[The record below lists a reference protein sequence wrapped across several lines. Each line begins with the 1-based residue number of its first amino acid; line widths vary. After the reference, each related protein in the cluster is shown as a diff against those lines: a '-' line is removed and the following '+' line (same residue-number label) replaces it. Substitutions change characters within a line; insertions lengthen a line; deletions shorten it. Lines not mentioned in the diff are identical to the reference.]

1 MKKLLAIPLAF
12 ACCTLAAQAPSL
24 YEQSVARAVNERF
37 ASPDVSYL
45 LVDARTGTTIAVR
58 WPDIGRAVPPGSL
71 LKPFAALAYAVG
83 HGFKYPEFVC
93 RGTSEGC
100 WYPRGHGRIG
110 ITQAVEFSC
119 NAYFRQLSR
128 LVRQEDLHAALRQV
142 GMEDAPALP
151 APSSLFG
158 LGDAWRVPPER
169 LARAYLD
176 LVRQADSPGVAPL
189 VRGMALS
196 AQAGTASAIGKALDG
211 RAALAKTGTAPC
223 VHTPRA
229 PGDGYVIALYPAESP
244 RLLLLVR
251 VHGVPGAEAAVTA
264 GQILRVAAD
273 GT

>member
-1 MKKLLAIPLAF
+1 MKKVLALPLAF

-24 YEQSVARAVNERF
+24 YEQSVAKAVNERF
-37 ASPDVSYL
+37 TSADVSYL
-45 LVDARTGTTIAVR
+45 LVDARTKTTIASR
-58 WPDIGRAVPPGSL
+58 WPEIGRAVPPGSL
-71 LKPFAALAYAVG
+71 LKPFAALAYAEG
-83 HGFKYPEFVC
+83 HGFKYPELVC
-93 RGTSEGC
+93 RGAADGC

-110 ITQAVEFSC
+110 ITEAVEFSC
-119 NAYFRQLSR
+119 NAYFRRLSR
-128 LVRQEDLHAALRQV
+128 LVSQGDLRAALRQV
-142 GMEDAPALP
+142 GMEDAPSLP

-158 LGDAWRVPPER
+158 LGDAWKIPPGQ
-169 LARAYLD
+169 LARAYLN
-176 LVRQADSPGVAPL
+176 LV
-189 VRGMALS
+189 
-196 AQAGTASAIGKALDG
+196 AQAGTASAIGRALGG

-223 VHTPRA
+223 VHAHRA

>member
-1 MKKLLAIPLAF
+1 MKRVLALPLAF

-24 YEQSVARAVNERF
+24 YEQSVAKAINERF
-37 ASPDVSYL
+37 TSADISYL
-45 LVDARTGTTIAVR
+45 LVDARTKTTIASR
-58 WPDIGRAVPPGSL
+58 WPEIGRAVPPGSL
-71 LKPFAALAYAVG
+71 LKPFAALAYAEG

-93 RGTSEGC
+93 RGAADGC

-128 LVRQEDLHAALRQV
+128 LVSQEDLHAALRQV
-142 GMEDAPALP
+142 GMEDAPSLP

-158 LGDAWRVPPER
+158 LGDAWKIPPGQ
-169 LARAYLD
+169 LARAYLN
-176 LVRQADSPGVAPL
+176 LVAQADEPGVAPL

-196 AQAGTASAIGKALDG
+196 AQAGTASAIGRALGG

-223 VHTPRA
+223 VHARRA